1 MTTSKQEQRLQR
13 RYLSLDDFEAAAR
26 RRLPRILYG
35 YISGGVETD
44 ASLRDNRDAFA
55 EWGFLPRVLKD
66 VAQRS
71 TATSLFGQAHAL
83 PFGIAPMGASAM
95 SGYRADLVYARAAK
109 ELGMPMILSGASL
122 IRLEEVQAVGAA
134 SWYQAYLPG
143 DPAKIGALV
152 DRVARAGYD
161 TFVLTVD
168 VQVPGNRE
176 NNFRNG
182 YRLPLRPGPRLAWQG
197 LTHPRWLFGT
207 GLRTLLRHGVP
218 HFENMEATRSGPVLS
233 ARGNPADWTRAD
245 LTWAHVA
252 EIRARWQGRF
262 LLKGIL
268 AAEDAH
274 IAREHGVDGVIVSNH
289 GGRQLDGTISPLRAL
304 PGVAAAAGD
313 MTVIYDGGIRRGSDL
328 LKAYAF
334 GAQFVFLARP
344 FLYAAAAEGL
354 AGVRHAARLLQAEI
368 MRNMAMLG
376 IVRPAE
382 MTPALLM
389 RLGGRD
395 PDRASFGADPVLVEG
410 ARAPVRAYP

>member
-1 MTTSKQEQRLQR
+1 MMPSPDRLQR
-13 RYLSLDDFEAAAR
+13 RYLSLDDFEKAAQR
-26 RRLPRILYG
+26 HLPRLLFG
-35 YISGGVETD
+35 FVSGGVETD

-55 EWGFLPRVLKD
+55 EWGFIPRVLTD
-66 VAQRS
+66 VSARS
-71 TATSLFGQAHAL
+71 VGATLFGQSHRL

-95 SGYRADLVYARAAK
+95 SAYRADLVYAEAAK
-109 ELGMPMILSGASL
+109 SLGMPMILSGASL
-122 IRLEEVQAVGAA
+122 IRLEEVRAVGAE

-143 DPAKIGALV
+143 DPAKIDALV
-152 DRVARAGYD
+152 DRVARAGYG

-197 LTHPRWLFGT
+197 ITHPRWLFGT

-233 ARGNPADWTRAD
+233 ARGNPANWTRAN

-252 EIRARWQGRF
+252 AVRARWPGRF

-268 AAEDAH
+268 AAEDAR

-289 GGRQLDGTISPLRAL
+289 GGRQLDGTVSPLRAL
-304 PGVAAAAGD
+304 PAVAAAAGD
-313 MTVIYDGGIRRGSDL
+313 MAVIYDGGIRRGTDL
-328 LKAYAF
+328 LKAYAL

-344 FLYAAAAEGL
+344 FLYAAATEGL
-354 AGVRHAARLLQAEI
+354 DGVRHAATLLEAEI
-368 MRNMAMLG
+368 SRNLAMLG
-376 IVRPAE
+376 VMHPAA
-382 MTPALLM
+382 MTPALL
-389 RLGGRD
+389 RGLRGPD
-395 PDRASFGADPVLVEG
+395 PAPASAGNADGLLEAPRAS
-410 ARAPVRAYP
+410 VRAES